1 MTQRN
6 IPEFLKQLTLEEK
19 AGLCSGLD
27 FWHLK
32 GVERLGV
39 PSVMVSDGPHG
50 LRKQDDSADHL
61 GVNDSIEAVCFP
73 AACAA
78 AASFDEAMLEE
89 LGGLLGEECRAEG
102 VSVLL
107 GPALNIKRS
116 PLCGRNFEYFS
127 EDPYLAG
134 KLAAAQVRGIQK
146 WGVGACPKHFAA
158 NNQEYRRMTCS
169 AELDERTLREIYL
182 AAFETVVKEARP
194 WTMMCSYNRVNGV
207 FASEHHRLLT
217 EILRDEWGFDGLVVS
232 DWGAVNRRVDGL
244 EAGLDLEMPGSGGVN
259 DAKIVRAVREGR
271 LDEAVVDRAAGR
283 VLDIIF
289 RYADAQVPQARF
301 DREAHHA
308 KAMEFAQRSAVLLQN
323 NGVLPL
329 KQDVPVAYIGAFA
342 KAPRYQGGGSSHVY
356 PHRVTGALELAGANV
371 TYAQGFPA
379 DGWEPDENLIAQA
392 VEAARSAEAA
402 VIFAGLPDRC
412 ESEGYDRENMRL
424 PPCQDELIRRVAAVQ
439 PNTVVVLHAGSPV
452 ECPWAEDAAAVL
464 CMYLGG
470 EGVGE
475 AAHALLYGEASPSGR
490 LPESWP
496 LRLED
501 NPSWLNFPGA
511 GKTVRYAEGVFVG
524 YRYYDK
530 KRMAVRWPFGHGLG
544 YTQFSY
550 GDIHLSS
557 DAMGRDG
564 TIEVTVPVTNTGTR
578 PGTETVQ
585 LYVAAPAGTFG
596 RPEKELKGFGKVT
609 LGPGETGTARFV
621 LDERSFSE
629 YSEELG
635 DWFAPAGRYALLAG
649 ASSRDIRARAAVAVD
664 TGRQLPLRVDENTTF
679 GELAAHPATAP
690 ALAELLGRM
699 KGALG
704 GGGGGEAI
712 SAEMTRSMVEN
723 APLRAAQGFAHL
735 SDEALGDM
743 TARFNRLLGH

>member
-6 IPEFLKQLTLEEK
+6 IAELVKQLTLEEK

-61 GVNDSIEAVCFP
+61 GINDSIEAVCFP

-78 AASFDEAMLEE
+78 AASFDEGMLEE
-89 LGGLLGEECRAEG
+89 LGDALGEECRAEG

-127 EDPYLAG
+127 EDPFLAG
-134 KLAAAQVRGIQK
+134 KLAAAQVRGVQR
-146 WGVGACPKHFAA
+146 WDVGACPKHFAA
-158 NNQEYRRMTCS
+158 NNQEHRRMTCS
-169 AELDERTLREIYL
+169 SELDERTLREIYL

-194 WTMMCSYNRVNGV
+194 WTMMCAYNRVNGV
-207 FASEHHRLLT
+207 FASENRHLLT
-217 EILRDEWGFDGLVVS
+217 RILREEWGFDGFVMS
-232 DWGAVNRRVDGL
+232 DWGAVNDRVEGL
-244 EAGLDLEMPGSGGVN
+244 AAGLDLEMPGSGGVN
-259 DAKIVRAVREGR
+259 DAKIVAAVREGR
-271 LDEAVVDRAAGR
+271 LDEAVVDQAAER
-283 VLDIIF
+283 ILDVVF
-289 RYADAQVPQARF
+289 RYADQRHPHARF

-308 KAMEFAQRSAVLLQN
+308 KAAEFAEKCAVLLQN

-329 KQDVPVAYIGAFA
+329 NKDARVAYIGAFA
-342 KAPRYQGGGSSHVY
+342 QVPRYQGGGSSHVHA
-356 PHRVTGALELAGANV
+356 HRVVGALELAGAGV
-371 TYAQGFPA
+371 TYAQGFTAEGEEA
-379 DGWEPDENLIAQA
+379 DEALIAQA
-392 VEAARSAEAA
+392 VEAARAAETA
-402 VIFAGLPDRC
+402 VIFAGLPDRR
-412 ESEGYDRENMRL
+412 ESEGYDRADMRL
-424 PPCQDELIRRVAAVQ
+424 PACQNELIRRVAAVQ
-439 PNTVVVLHAGSPV
+439 PSTVVVLHVGSPV
-452 ECPWAEDAAAVL
+452 ECPWAGDVAAVL

-475 AAHALLYGEASPSGR
+475 AAHRLLYGEAAPSGR

-496 LRLED
+496 VKLED
-501 NPSWLNFPGA
+501 NPSYLNFPGD

-544 YTQFSY
+544 YTEFSY
-550 GDIHLSS
+550 GEIQLSG
-557 DAMGRDG
+557 DTVGRGG
-564 TIEVTVPVTNTGTR
+564 TLEVTVPVTNTGTR

-585 LYVAAPAGTFG
+585 LYVVDRTGAFG
-596 RPEKELKGFGKVT
+596 RPEKELKGFAKVA
-609 LGPGETGTARFV
+609 LEPGETGQARFA
-621 LDERSFSE
+621 LDERSFAY
-629 YSEELG
+629 YSVELS
-635 DWFAPAGRYALLAG
+635 DWYAPAGRYEILAG
-649 ASSRDIRARAAVAVD
+649 ASCQDIRSRASVTAN
-664 TGRQLPLRVDENTTF
+664 TGVCLPMTVDENTTF
-679 GELAAHPATAP
+679 GELMAHPATSS

-704 GGGGGEAI
+704 GAGGGEAI
-712 SAEMTRSMVEN
+712 STEMSHKMIEN

-735 SDEALGDM
+735 PDEAMRDM
-743 TARFNRLLGH
+743 IARFNHLLGH